1 MEGRFDS
8 GESGSR
14 AGLHDDFVKGLHCF
28 DSMDYE
34 AAVSFFR
41 TADGSAALN
50 DVYQN
55 RYTSFHG
62 LSRVF
67 MGDKNGVKLC
77 RKAAVGEVMDAD
89 VYHNLA
95 MAEHRLGFRE
105 SATMALRRG
114 LKIDPEHAGLQR
126 LQQEFLQGERR
137 SFNPGGKLDGVIKQL
152 LARLM
157 KRGRRD

>member
-8 GESGSR
+8 GGSGIQ

-28 DSMDYE
+28 DSKDYE
-34 AAVSFFR
+34 AALTFFR
-41 TADGSAALN
+41 TADGNAALD

-77 RKAAVGEVMDAD
+77 RKAAAGEVLDAE

-114 LKIDPEHAGLQR
+114 LKIDPAHAGLQH
-126 LQQEFLQGERR
+126 LQQEFLQGEWR
-137 SFNPGGKLDGVIKQL
+137 SFNPGSKLDGVIKQL
-152 LARLM
+152 LARLLGHS
-157 KRGRRD
+157 R